1 MKQRFDF
8 EEIRPLYDEEVPELM
23 PSILKEEAIEGFAK
37 FIAPEM
43 PYEEFKTFVSS
54 LKTKSEF
61 QSKLIAPFLLKLA
74 AKTADSLDITGLD
87 KISKELSYTFISNH
101 RDIILDAAFLNTLL
115 IDAGY
120 ESAEV
125 AIGDNLLIYPWIR
138 NLARMNKSFIVK
150 RDMPVRQLFEAS
162 RSLSAYINFALKI
175 KGQSV
180 WIAQREGRSKD
191 STDRTQESVV
201 KMLAMGGGKDLLSS
215 VYSLN
220 IMPVSISYEYDPC
233 DFLKA
238 KEFQQKR
245 DDVNFKK
252 DKRSDLVNMY
262 TGMMGYKGRIH
273 FEITSAL
280 NEELDKLPKDLDKCS
295 LVTAIAGKIDTLIHR
310 NMRMYENN
318 YIAYDLLNGT
328 HQYSEHYDEAK
339 KAKFE
344 AYISEQLDKI
354 ELENKDEEYLRI
366 KLLEMYANPLVNF
379 IKATAV

>member
-162 RSLSAYINFALKI
+162 RRLSSYINFALKI

-339 KAKFE
+339 KAK
-344 AYISEQLDKI
+344 
-354 ELENKDEEYLRI
+354 
-366 KLLEMYANPLVNF
+366 
-379 IKATAV
+379 